1 MLQRIRDN
9 ASGPLAYVV
18 VAVITLVF
26 GVWGIGS
33 YFTPS
38 ADPVVANVGG
48 TDITRNQLQRA
59 YDQRYQR
66 LRQMMGDNFDPSVIS
81 SEQLRRTVLQS
92 MINNEVLDQYAQ
104 EAGYRVTDAALLG
117 AIRSNPQ
124 FQANGEFSAQRY
136 RGLLAQAGIA
146 PAQYEASL
154 RSDLKGQQLR
164 GEISQSA
171 FASPAEVDQAWRLAN
186 QQRRVRYLAFD
197 PANYRD
203 AVDVSDDEIES
214 YYQDNNDAFQAP
226 ERVKLSYVSLDR
238 ASAQA
243 DATAPDTQTLR
254 ELFDQ
259 NRSQFGEAERR
270 SGGQLRV
277 AIEGDGSAARETIQ
291 QLAAAEGDLEARA
304 EQAEGAEYRPI
315 DEAQQGD
322 LPSAVGQ
329 SLFELGEGET
339 STPVKGDDGWYLV
352 ALESVTP
359 ATTPEFDD
367 PDVQAQLKAIASAQ
381 QAQQAF
387 ADKSERLES
396 LAYEA
401 PNDLKTLADELG
413 LEIQTTDWITR
424 EQGPGIGQYDAIRKA
439 AFSDAVIK
447 DELNSTP
454 IQLGAERR
462 VVLRVAEHEPAK
474 RKPLEAVRNEVRE
487 RLIARKASQ
496 KAREAAQAAL
506 AQAQSGDGL
515 DRLAADGGPSVEDAG
530 YVRRSSRDIDARISE
545 AAFNVSQPSE
555 DEPRYRVTATGDGR
569 IALVAVDGVREASGE
584 DVQTPRAQ
592 FAQQQQR
599 YISRLEYATL
609 SDYLRSQTD
618 VEINEDRLN

>member
-38 ADPVVANVGG
+38 ADPVVASVGG

-66 LRQMMGDNFDPSVIS
+66 LRQVMGDNFDPSVIS

-104 EAGYRVTDAALLG
+104 NAGYRVTDAALLV

-124 FQANGEFSAQRY
+124 FQAEGEFSAQRY

-154 RSDLKGQQLR
+154 RQDLKSRQLR
-164 GEISQSA
+164 SEISQSA
-171 FASPAEVDQAWRLAN
+171 FAAPAEVDQAFRLAN
-186 QQRRVRYLAFD
+186 QERRVRYLAFD
-197 PANYRD
+197 PASYRD
-203 AVDVSDDEIES
+203 SVEVNDDEIQR
-214 YYQDNNDAFQAP
+214 YYDDNPEAFQRP
-226 ERVKLSYVSLDR
+226 EQVKLAYVSFDR
-238 ASAQA
+238 TSAAA
-243 DATAPDTQTLR
+243 DADTPDEQELR
-254 ELFDQ
+254 ALFDQ
-259 NRSQFGEAERR
+259 NKAQFGEAERR
-270 SGGQLRV
+270 SGGFVRV
-277 AIEGDGSAARETIQ
+277 STADDDSAARETIQ
-291 QLAAAEGDLEARA
+291 SLASASGDLEERA
-304 EQAEGAEYRPI
+304 QGAENAQYEAI
-315 DEAQQGD
+315 DGAQRAGLDPAVAEA
-322 LPSAVGQ
+322 
-329 SLFELGEGET
+329 LFELEPGTT
-339 STPVKGDDGWYLV
+339 SSPVKGESAWYLV
-352 ALESVTP
+352 HLDDVTP
-359 ATTPEFDD
+359 ASEPEFDD

-387 ADKSERLES
+387 ADKTERLES

-401 PNDLKTLADELG
+401 PNDLNTLADELG

-462 VVLRVAEHEPAK
+462 VVLRVADHQAAQ
-474 RKPLEAVRNEVRE
+474 RQPLDEVRDRIRE
-487 RLIARKASQ
+487 RVAARKASQ
-496 KAREAAQAAL
+496 QAREAAEKALDKLKSGSDLQALVGENGPAL
-506 AQAQSGDGL
+506 ES
-515 DRLAADGGPSVEDAG
+515 PG
-530 YVRRSSRDIDARISE
+530 YVRRSSRDLDARILE
-545 AAFNVSQPSE
+545 AAFNVVQPSE
-555 DEPRYRVTATGDGR
+555 QTPGYRVAATRDGQ
-569 IALVAVDGVREASGE
+569 IALVAVDDVREAESE
-584 DVQTPRAQ
+584 DAQTPRSR
-592 FAQQQQR
+592 FASQQR
-599 YISRLEYATL
+599 NYISEMEYAVL
-609 SDYLRSQTD
+609 GNYLRSKAD
-618 VEINEDRLN
+618 IEINEDRLN